1 MIDTFR
7 ILFVADLSAR
17 ASRGPGASGEDVA
30 SRRRWRVDRDTFDD
44 VLLAI
49 APKLRVAVPG
59 SGVMELSFRALED
72 FRPEGL
78 VERIPAAGALRD
90 LRARLAD
97 STRFAAAR
105 AEARSVLGRVAGDPS
120 PPPAT
125 PERGSGG
132 DLLMEDLLAGA
143 ERQRAERK
151 HDWRAQVLAAIAP
164 ELADATVP
172 GQTAEQRA
180 WVDAADAALGGLLA
194 AVLHAP
200 GFQALEAAWLSVRLL
215 VRKLETSEDL
225 TLSVID
231 ARADEVGGIAALL
244 AEREDGSARWAL
256 VVVDGVFAATP
267 TSVESLRRLAEAARA
282 GDTVVVAGAAPGA
295 AGDAAGAAAWR
306 AFRAEPAAASI
317 ALVSP
322 RVLLRL
328 PYGSETDPV
337 DGFAFEELADGFDSA
352 SLLWGNGAVMFA
364 CALGVGYTRDPADP
378 CGSAEPELDDLPSF
392 VRDGDDERVFQPPA
406 ELVVGPDQAVAIADD
421 GVMPIVCAPHD
432 TAVRLRALF
441 PLAGPGKGFAGSWA

>member
-1 MIDTFR
+1 M
-7 ILFVADLSAR
+7 
-17 ASRGPGASGEDVA
+17 
-30 SRRRWRVDRDTFDD
+30 
-44 VLLAI
+44 LLAI

-59 SGVMELSFRALED
+59 SGMVELSFRALED

-105 AEARSVLGRVAGDPS
+105 EDARSVLGRVAGEPS
-120 PPPAT
+120 PPAAT
-125 PERGSGG
+125 PERASGG

-143 ERQRAERK
+143 ERQRDERK

-164 ELADATVP
+164 ELAGATVP
-172 GQTAEQRA
+172 GQSAEQRA
-180 WVDAADAALGGLLA
+180 WVDAADAALGGMLG
-194 AVLHAP
+194 AVLHDP

-231 ARADEVGGIAALL
+231 ASADDAAGIAALL
-244 AEREDGSARWAL
+244 AEREDGSTRWAL
-256 VVVDGVFAATP
+256 VVVDAAFGATP
-267 TSVESLRRLAEAARA
+267 TSIERLHRLAEAARA
-282 GDTVVVAGAAPGA
+282 GGSVVVAGAALEALGQ
-295 AGDAAGAAAWR
+295 DADEAAWL
-306 AFRAEPAAASI
+306 ALRAEPAAASI

-328 PYGSETDPV
+328 PYGRETDPV
-337 DGFAFEELADGFDSA
+337 DGFAFEELAGGFDRA
-352 SLLWGNGAVMFA
+352 SLLWANGAVMFA
-364 CALGVGYTRDPADP
+364 CALGVGFTRDAADP
-378 CGSAEPELDDLPSF
+378 CGSAELELDDLPSF

-406 ELVVGPDQAVAIADD
+406 ELVVGPDEAVAIAEF
-421 GVMPIVCAPHD
+421 GVMPIVCAPRD
-432 TAVRLRALF
+432 TSVRLRALF
-441 PLAGPGKGFAGSWA
+441 PLAGPRKAFAGLWA

>member
-1 MIDTFR
+1 MF
-7 ILFVADLSAR
+7 A
-17 ASRGPGASGEDVA
+17 
-30 SRRRWRVDRDTFDD
+30 
-44 VLLAI
+44 AI

-59 SGVMELSFRALED
+59 SGVMELGFRTLED

-78 VERIPAAGALRD
+78 VERIAAAGALRD

-97 STRFAAAR
+97 STRFQAAR
-105 AEARSVLGRVAGDPS
+105 EEARAVLGRVAGEPS
-120 PPPAT
+120 PPSAT
-125 PERGSGG
+125 PESARGG

-143 ERQRAERK
+143 ERQRDERK

-164 ELADATVP
+164 ELAGATVP

-180 WVDAADAALGGLLA
+180 WVDAADAALGGMLA
-194 AVLHAP
+194 AVLHDP

-231 ARADEVGGIAALL
+231 ARADDVGGISTLL
-244 AEREDGSARWAL
+244 AEREDGRARWAL
-256 VVVDGVFAATP
+256 VVVDALFDATP
-267 TSVESLRRLAEAARA
+267 TSVESLCRLAEAARA

-295 AGDAAGAAAWR
+295 AGDKAGAAAWR
-306 AFRAEPAAASI
+306 ALRAEPLAASI

-328 PYGSETDPV
+328 PYGRETDPV
-337 DGFAFEELADGFDSA
+337 DGFAFEELAGGFDRA

-364 CALGVGYTRDPADP
+364 CAVGVGFTRDPSDP

-392 VRDGDDERVFQPPA
+392 VRDGDDERVFQSPA
-406 ELVVGPDQAVAIADD
+406 ELVVGPDEAVAIAEF

-432 TAVRLRALF
+432 TSVRLRALF
-441 PLAGPGKGFAGSWA
+441 PLAGPGKDFAGSWA